1 MLSEAFQRSLL
12 PEQVLRG
19 RPELTARYQPAA
31 ELAQIGG
38 DWYDHFD
45 LPDGSLSVVIGDV
58 AGHDQQAAAAMA
70 AVRNLLRGV
79 AFAQLDAPPS
89 RLLSVLDAAMPSAS
103 RDLVA
108 TAVLGRITGRA
119 EGRLRFLW
127 SNAGH
132 PPPVLV
138 DATGRARLL
147 DTEPDLL
154 LGLDAATRRV
164 DHEVALCPGDSLVLY
179 TDGLVE
185 RRGVDLTD
193 SLDWLVDLLH
203 DGHLQTLGEIADG
216 LVAGVVD
223 AEDDVA
229 VLVLRA

>member
-1 MLSEAFQRSLL
+1 M
-12 PEQVLRG
+12 
-19 RPELTARYQPAA
+19 
-31 ELAQIGG
+31 
-38 DWYDHFD
+38 
-45 LPDGSLSVVIGDV
+45 VIGDV

-164 DHEVALCPGDSLVLY
+164 DHEVALSPGDSLVLY

>member
-1 MLSEAFQRSLL
+1 M
-12 PEQVLRG
+12 
-19 RPELTARYQPAA
+19 
-31 ELAQIGG
+31 
-38 DWYDHFD
+38 
-45 LPDGSLSVVIGDV
+45 
-58 AGHDQQAAAAMA
+58 
-70 AVRNLLRGV
+70 
-79 AFAQLDAPPS
+79 
-89 RLLSVLDAAMPSAS
+89 
-103 RDLVA
+103 
-108 TAVLGRITGRA
+108 
-119 EGRLRFLW
+119 
-127 SNAGH
+127 
-132 PPPVLV
+132 LV
-138 DATGRARLL
+138 DATGRVRLL

-164 DHEVALCPGDSLVLY
+164 DHEVALSPGDSLVLY